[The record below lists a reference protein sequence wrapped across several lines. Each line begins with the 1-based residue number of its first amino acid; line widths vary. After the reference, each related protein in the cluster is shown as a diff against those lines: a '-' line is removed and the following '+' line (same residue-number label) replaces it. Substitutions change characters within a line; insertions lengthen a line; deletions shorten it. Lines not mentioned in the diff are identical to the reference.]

1 MKTVSITAAKIC
13 LSDLVEKAAA
23 GGEVIITKA
32 GKPVARLVA
41 LEKPN
46 FRKSFG
52 IMKGLIH
59 ASDNFDDPLPR
70 EILRSFGVE

>member
-1 MKTVSITAAKIC
+1 MKTVSITAAKIR

-46 FRKSFG
+46 FRKS
-52 IMKGLIH
+52 
-59 ASDNFDDPLPR
+59 ARPR
-70 EILRSFGVE
+70 LMTTISCRLR